1 MKELGHGYSFN
12 GLGDVYQ
19 VVLDISKR
27 YLALNRYDD
36 SVRVANEAVAL
47 IPQMIDETA
56 DFTPNWLRDILD
68 TISGHAPVYETPV
81 DAEPGVP
88 ATAKS

>member
-1 MKELGHGYSFN
+1 
-12 GLGDVYQ
+12 VYQ